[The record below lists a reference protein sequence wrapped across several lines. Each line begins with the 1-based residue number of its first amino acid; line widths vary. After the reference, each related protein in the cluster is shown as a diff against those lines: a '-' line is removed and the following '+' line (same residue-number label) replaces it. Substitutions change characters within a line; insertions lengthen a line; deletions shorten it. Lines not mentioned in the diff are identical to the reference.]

1 MKSFIVAAVLLL
13 LSAAALAQTPPG
25 GAAPPATSGSTTGAK
40 APPAG
45 DGSQQRSAA
54 KASGNS
60 CRKPAFGTCKGCEI
74 TCGAGEKAACGDA
87 LYSWNSNK
95 CVRDAVCRCK
105 ARRS

>member
-1 MKSFIVAAVLLL
+1 MKLFILGAVLLL
-13 LSAAALAQTPPG
+13 VSAASLADMPPG
-25 GAAPPATSGSTTGAK
+25 AAAPPATSGSSSANP
-40 APPAG
+40 PPAAG
-45 DGSQQRSAA
+45 ASQQRSGA
-54 KASGNS
+54 KTSSNS

-74 TCGAGEKAACGDA
+74 TCGAGEKPACGDA

>member
-1 MKSFIVAAVLLL
+1 MRFFVLGAALLL
-13 LSAAALAQTPPG
+13 MSAASLAETPPPDS
-25 GAAPPATSGSTTGAK
+25 AAPPPGSTSGAK
-40 APPAG
+40 APAG
-45 DGSQQRSAA
+45 ANGSQQRSAA
-54 KASGNS
+54 KSPGNS

>member
-1 MKSFIVAAVLLL
+1 MKSFILAAVLLL
-13 LSAAALAQTPPG
+13 LSAAALAQTPAG
-25 GAAPPATSGSTTGAK
+25 GAAPPATSGSTTDAK

-45 DGSQQRSAA
+45 DGSQRSAA
-54 KASGNS
+54 KTSGNS
-60 CRKPAFGTCKGCEI
+60 CRKPPSGTCKGCEI
-74 TCGAGEKAACGDA
+74 TCGAGEKPACGDG